1 MQKPNIEYPCEWSYR
16 IIGKEESLLREAAV
30 SVAGDRT
37 YTLKK
42 SNTSAGGKYVSLHLT
57 VTVTDE
63 DERLRIF
70 GELKQCPPVK
80 MVL

>member
-1 MQKPNIEYPCEWSYR
+1 MQKPNIQYPCNWSYR
-16 IIGKEESLLREAAV
+16 IIGKEESLLREAAF

-42 SNTSAGGKYVSLHLT
+42 SNTSSGGKYVSLHLT
-57 VTVTDE
+57 VTVSDE
-63 DERLRIF
+63 NERLRIF
-70 GELKQCPPVK
+70 GELKQCPSVK